1 MSLAAMCQGQTGALY
16 WAYKGDNCNPG
27 DALCPDG
34 IPATQGLESW
44 GIGGDFGGPA
54 SPKQETNGDIETDG
68 GASEWFL
75 VRDFRLQDG
84 FTAPWLNATIR
95 GVKFT
100 VRLENKD
107 LKLEAGSIRILLP
120 NGTMASPSVPHP
132 FQTYTFPDLGGATE
146 TYNIPNGANENFDK
160 WDLAGVGELAQN
172 IPWFSDVNFGFAF
185 YLAGPTNGGRKR
197 RGKVYAISM
206 NVYWTPPGESTTAP
220 TTTSGGGGSNT
231 GGSQTT
237 TSGTGS
243 GAPRNDGVPVGAVVG
258 AAIGGI
264 ILVAVAVLLIVY
276 LVRRSKMSQPSIK
289 LDAPLTSYQSF

>member
-1 MSLAAMCQGQTGALY
+1 MY
-16 WAYKGDNCNPG
+16 WAYKGDSCNPG
-27 DALCPDG
+27 DPLCPDG
-34 IPATQGLESW
+34 IPATRTPLESW
-44 GIGGDFGGPA
+44 DINGNFGGPA
-54 SPKQETNGDIETDG
+54 SERQETNGDIEANG

-107 LKLEAGSIRILLP
+107 LKLESGSIRILLP
-120 NGTMASPSVPHP
+120 NGTMANPTVPHP
-132 FQTYTFPDLGGATE
+132 FLTYTFPDLNGATE
-146 TYNIPNGANENFDK
+146 TYDIPNGANENFDK

-172 IPWFSDVNFGFAF
+172 IPWFSNVDFGFAF

-197 RGKVYAISM
+197 KPKVYAISM
-206 NVYWTPPGESTTAP
+206 NVYWTPPGQTTTAP
-220 TTTSGGGGSNT
+220 TTTSGAGSNTGGSNT
-231 GGSQTT
+231 GGVQTT

-276 LVRRSKMSQPSIK
+276 LVRRAKMSQPSIR